1 MGRTTTGVLIAALL
15 ATPAAAVP
23 AGPAQSGWTWTLY
36 EGSGAITLAHE
47 VPETDRLRA
56 TLECTPGQNRL
67 AVTVYGV
74 RPAAPFATLTAGQA
88 SATAQLEAVRGE
100 ALRAAVALDHP
111 VVTAMAADGQM
122 TLDSG
127 GRSEV
132 VHVPRAH
139 LAKLRRL
146 VELCAR

>member
-1 MGRTTTGVLIAALL
+1 MGQATTAVLTAALL
-15 ATPAAAVP
+15 ATAGAAA
-23 AGPAQSGWTWTLY
+23 AQSGWTWSLY
-36 EGSGAITLAHE
+36 EGGGAITLAHE
-47 VPETDRLRA
+47 VPETDQLRA

-74 RPAAPFATLTAGQA
+74 RPAAPFATLAAGDA

-100 ALRAAVALDHP
+100 AIRAAVALDHP
-111 VVTAMAADGQM
+111 VVTALAANGQM

-132 VHVPRAH
+132 IHVPRAH

>member
-1 MGRTTTGVLIAALL
+1 MGHATIAVLTAAALQ
-15 ATPAAAVP
+15 
-23 AGPAQSGWTWTLY
+23 AGPAAGQAGWTWTLY
-36 EGSGAITLAHE
+36 ETDGAVTLAHE
-47 VPETDRLRA
+47 NPGTSRLRA

-67 AVTVYGV
+67 VLTVYGV
-74 RPAAPFATLTAGQA
+74 RPAAAFATLTAGAA

-111 VVTAMAADGQM
+111 VVTAMAAEGQL

-127 GRSEV
+127 GRSELM
-132 VHVPRAH
+132 HVPRAH

-146 VELCAR
+146 VELCAG

>member
-1 MGRTTTGVLIAALL
+1 MGQATTAVLTAALL
-15 ATPAAAVP
+15 ATAGAAA
-23 AGPAQSGWTWTLY
+23 AQSGWTWSLY
-36 EGSGAITLAHE
+36 EGGGAITLAHE
-47 VPETDRLRA
+47 VPETDQLRA

-74 RPAAPFATLTAGQA
+74 RPAAPFATLAAGGA

-100 ALRAAVALDHP
+100 AIRAAVALDHP
-111 VVTAMAADGQM
+111 VVTALAANGQM

-132 VHVPRAH
+132 IHVPRAH

>member
-1 MGRTTTGVLIAALL
+1 MGRTTTGVLTAALL
-15 ATPAAAVP
+15 ATAGGAAAQ
-23 AGPAQSGWTWTLY
+23 GGWTWTLY
-36 EGSGAITLAHE
+36 ESGGAVTLAHE

-100 ALRAAVALDHP
+100 ALRAAIALDHP